1 MTTELD
7 AARLAARIEAA
18 LPDAVL
24 EHDGNDVRVR
34 PESIAEVARLLKEDP
49 ELDFAF
55 LAAITAV
62 DYVEY
67 FEVVYHLLSMRRNQR
82 AVVKTRCY
90 DREAPALPSVVP
102 VWRGADLQ
110 EREVWDLMGVRFEGH
125 PNMKRVLLW
134 EDFPG
139 HPLRKDFL
147 R

>member
-1 MTTELD
+1 MTTDLG

-18 LPDAVL
+18 LPGALL
-24 EHDGNDVRVR
+24 EHDESDVLVR
-34 PESIAEVARLLKEDP
+34 PESVEEVARLLKEDP

-62 DYVEY
+62 DYIEY

-90 DREAPALPSVVP
+90 DREEPTLPSVVP

>member
-1 MTTELD
+1 MTTELG
-7 AARLAARIEAA
+7 AARLAAQIEGA

-24 EHDGNDVRVR
+24 EHDERDVWVR
-34 PESIAEVARLLKEDP
+34 PESIEAVARVLKDDP
-49 ELDFAF
+49 ELDFAC
-55 LAAITAV
+55 LVSITAV
-62 DYVEY
+62 DYIEY
-67 FEVVYHLLSMRRNQR
+67 FEVVYHLLSMRRNRR

-90 DREAPALPSVVP
+90 DREEPTLPSVVS

-110 EREVWDLMGVRFEGH
+110 EREIWDLMGVRFEGH
-125 PNMKRVLLW
+125 PNMKRILLW

>member
-1 MTTELD
+1 MTNELG
-7 AARLAARIEAA
+7 AARLAAKIEAA

-24 EHDGNDVRVR
+24 AHDEDDVRVR
-34 PESIAEVARLLKEDP
+34 PEAVEEVARLLKEDRD
-49 ELDFAF
+49 LDFAF

-90 DREAPALPSVVP
+90 DREEPTLPSVTS

-139 HPLRKDFL
+139 HPLRKDYL

>member
-1 MTTELD
+1 MTTELG
-7 AARLAARIEAA
+7 AARLAAHIEAA

-24 EHDGNDVRVR
+24 EHDDNDVRVR
-34 PESIAEVARLLKEDP
+34 PESVEKVARLLKEDS

-62 DYVEY
+62 DYIEY

-90 DREAPALPSVVP
+90 DREEPTLPSVFS

-110 EREVWDLMGVRFEGH
+110 EREVWDLMGVRFDGH